1 MFDFPRNRRF
11 RVQNFRYCSMIVITV
26 RKVNVW
32 ELQNPRSQIRIVLD
46 ICEGMARIE
55 QYRKFCTRK
64 AGKTPKSNKIE
75 NFAHEIIRPRGGAH
89 LPPATWSV
97 RPPAMWHIPPRRRTS
112 AFATWSIRPRGG
124 AQSPPRRGTSPR
136 GDAREQTLPPRLPI
150 ILSVRT
156 CAREGWE
163 GRWTR
168 KAVLR

>member
-11 RVQNFRYCSMIVITV
+11 RVQNFRYCSMIVIAV

-89 LPPATWSV
+89 LPPATWSI
-97 RPPAMWHIPPRRRTS
+97 RPAAGRNRPHDVAHPLSRRR
-112 AFATWSIRPRGG
+112 
-124 AQSPPRRGTSPR
+124 TSPR